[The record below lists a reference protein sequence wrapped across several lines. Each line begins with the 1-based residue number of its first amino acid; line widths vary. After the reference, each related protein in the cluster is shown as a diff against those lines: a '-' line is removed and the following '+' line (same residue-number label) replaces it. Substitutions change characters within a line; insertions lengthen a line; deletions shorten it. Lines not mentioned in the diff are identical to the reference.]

1 MKVNFSFLAAALHAG
16 RNALLSMEMSNTRH
30 PERAF
35 RKARVRLAE
44 VEKTIF
50 LFGSSNTTNRDGEY
64 INDNE

>member
-1 MKVNFSFLAAALHAG
+1 
-16 RNALLSMEMSNTRH
+16 MEMSNTRH